1 MKRFFFDEE
10 EDDEGDDE
18 EMMEG
23 ADYAFP
29 EFLAMAHQ
37 MGDPNQLLLDCS
49 IRICERT
56 FLWRFRSLDKKMLMI
71 EEVFGKLKAMINLG
85 GAEI

>member
-10 EDDEGDDE
+10 EDDEGDDD
-18 EMMEG
+18 EMMED
-23 ADYAFP
+23 ASYAFP

-37 MGDPNQLLLDCS
+37 MGDPSQHLLDCS

-56 FLWRFRSLDKKMLMI
+56 LLWRFRSMDGKMLMI
-71 EEVFGKLKAMINLG
+71 EEVFKRLKALVELG
-85 GAEI
+85 EKEI